1 MSFYKEM
8 EVFDYNFELTERK
21 RINEGIEYKF
31 KPDVRLR
38 YRVCY
43 TVKENNKRYT
53 RLFDSL
59 EQAEFIYSVI
69 LSKNKNGKYNDI
81 CLYEVNEQ
89 RRKINE

>member
-8 EVFDYNFELTERK
+8 EEFDYNLELTKRK
-21 RINEGIEYKF
+21 RINEGIEHKF
-31 KPDVRLR
+31 KPDIGFR

-43 TVKENNKRYT
+43 TVKESNIRYT

-59 EQAEFIYSVI
+59 EQAEFIYNVI
-69 LSKNKNGKYNDI
+69 LNKNKNGKYNDI

>member
-1 MSFYKEM
+1 MGFYKEI
-8 EVFDYNFELTERK
+8 EVFDYNLELAKRK
-21 RINEGIEYKF
+21 RINEGIEHKF
-31 KPDVRLR
+31 KPDIRVR

-43 TVKENNKRYT
+43 TVKESNRRYT

-59 EQAEFIYSVI
+59 EQAKFIYGVI
-69 LSKNKNGKYNDI
+69 LNRNKNDKYKDI